1 METIS
6 CDVLVIGSGASG
18 MTTATTARHFGSDV
32 LVVEKEVV
40 FGGTTARS
48 GGWLWVPLNPL
59 ARQAGVSDSLARAR
73 NYIQHQAGNHFDET
87 RVAAF
92 LENAGPMVGFL
103 AATPRWNSRS
113 AKAIRIIIPTAR
125 AAWKRDDQSIAC
137 PLTVVNW
144 AIIWIASLC
153 R

>member
-1 METIS
+1 MSRWRPIS

-59 ARQAGVSDSLARAR
+59 ARQAGVSNSLARAR
-73 NYIQHQAGNHFDET
+73 NYIQHQAGIIST
-87 RVAAF
+87 KARVAAF

-103 AATPRWNSRS
+103 AANTAVEFRS
-113 AKAIRIIIPTAR
+113 ARAIRIIIPTAGR
-125 AAWKRDDQSIAC
+125 RGRGTI
-137 PLTVVNW
+137 N
-144 AIIWIASLC
+144 SLPAL
-153 R
+153 